1 MYMWKRMFKS
11 QIPSLVQQ
19 NKGKIRMHPLEKRLK
34 DILYKYHG
42 DENYNTDKAVRDIL
56 IAIDVLKFLP
66 DPDGENI
73 PKPNRRTK

>member
-1 MYMWKRMFKS
+1 M
-11 QIPSLVQQ
+11 
-19 NKGKIRMHPLEKRLK
+19 NPLEKRLK

-42 DENYNTDKAVRDIL
+42 DENYNTERAVRDIL

-73 PKPNRRTK
+73 PKPNRRSK